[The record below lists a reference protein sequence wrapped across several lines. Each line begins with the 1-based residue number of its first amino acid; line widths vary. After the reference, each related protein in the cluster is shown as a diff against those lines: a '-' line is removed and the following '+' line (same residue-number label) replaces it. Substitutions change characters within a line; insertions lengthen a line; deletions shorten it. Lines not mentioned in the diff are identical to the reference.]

1 MNMKPKNN
9 RFSIKSAAAT
19 LFSLAA
25 SVALLGSS
33 AFARDLHYDGNE
45 VDVFVKPGEATQVE
59 FPSHIEG
66 GYKNKISS
74 LALEK
79 KENYLIIFAR
89 PEINLDGETIIV
101 HLDDKRTYS
110 LRFLPANEQNPRDG
124 SVKILD
130 NREPEPMDDT
140 GMDESVEPGKK
151 KLAPSDTVAGLMRE
165 MIFAAEFG
173 KQGRIAGFRRSN
185 RFSGEKILDDGAVTA
200 QIDEIFMGSDLWGYV
215 VSVENN
221 LNTTQR
227 LNPASFRMDGTRAI
241 VAQRWQL
248 EAQPETA
255 EQKIAG
261 LHRSK
266 LYIVTRAKRR

>member
-1 MNMKPKNN
+1 MTNN
-9 RFSIKSAAAT
+9 NFRLSIKSVAAAVGG
-19 LFSLAA
+19 LAA
-25 SVALLGSS
+25 SIALAGTT
-33 AFARDLHYDGNE
+33 AFARDLTYNGNE
-45 VDVFVKPGEATQVE
+45 VEVYVKPGEATQVE

-66 GYKNKISS
+66 GYKNKVSS

-79 KENYLIIFAR
+79 KENYLIVFAR
-89 PEINLDGETIIV
+89 PEISLDGETIIV

-110 LRFLPANEQNPRDG
+110 LRFLPSNEQNPRDG
-124 SVKILD
+124 SVKVID
-130 NREPEPMDDT
+130 NREPDTEVTGEEPAP
-140 GMDESVEPGKK
+140 EGKK
-151 KLAPSDTVAGLMRE
+151 PRYAPSDTVSGLMRE
-165 MIFAAEFG
+165 MVLAAEFG
-173 KQGRIAGFRRSN
+173 KQGSIPGFRRSN
-185 RFSGEKILDDGAVTA
+185 RFTGEKILDDGAVTA
-200 QIDEIFMGSDLWGYV
+200 SIDEIFMGSDLWGYV

-227 LNPASFRMDGTRAI
+227 LNPATFRMDGTRAI

-261 LHRSK
+261 MHRAK

>member
-1 MNMKPKNN
+1 MKTENKHLSL
-9 RFSIKSAAAT
+9 RSVAAAV
-19 LFSLAA
+19 SGIVSAI
-25 SVALLGSS
+25 ALLTTS
-33 AFARDLHYDGNE
+33 AWARDLNYSGNE
-45 VDVFVKPGEATQVE
+45 AEVYVKPGEATQVE
-59 FPSHIEG
+59 FPSDIEG
-66 GYKNKISS
+66 GYKNKVSS

-79 KENYLIIFAR
+79 KENYLIVFAR

-110 LRFLPANEQNPRDG
+110 LRFLPSNEQNPRDG
-124 SVKILD
+124 SVKIID
-130 NREPEPMDDT
+130 NREPEAEVT
-140 GMDESVEPGKK
+140 GSDEPTTDRKFRP
-151 KLAPSDTVAGLMRE
+151 APSDTVSGLMRE
-165 MIFAAEFG
+165 MVLAAEFG
-173 KQGRIAGFRRSN
+173 KQGTIPGFRRSN
-185 RFSGEKILDDGAVTA
+185 RYTGEKILEDGAVTA
-200 QIDEIFMGSDLWGYV
+200 QIDEIFMGSELWGYV

-255 EQKIAG
+255 EQRISG
-261 LHRSK
+261 MHRAK